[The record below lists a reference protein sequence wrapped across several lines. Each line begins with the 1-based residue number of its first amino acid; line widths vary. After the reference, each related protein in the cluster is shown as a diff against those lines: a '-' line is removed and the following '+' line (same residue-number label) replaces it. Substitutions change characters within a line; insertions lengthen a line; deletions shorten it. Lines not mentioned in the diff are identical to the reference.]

1 MRHNEGIEV
10 SLPLVSYQHY
20 IPILSVNYRSIYIDA
35 IKKQNQLQ
43 IRNSSYQ
50 KLIYQSNGTRVET

>member
-1 MRHNEGIEV
+1 MRHIEEIEI

-20 IPILSVNYRSIYIDA
+20 IPILSVNYRSIYIDV

>member
-1 MRHNEGIEV
+1 MRHNEEIEI

-20 IPILSVNYRSIYIDA
+20 IPILSVNYISIYIDV